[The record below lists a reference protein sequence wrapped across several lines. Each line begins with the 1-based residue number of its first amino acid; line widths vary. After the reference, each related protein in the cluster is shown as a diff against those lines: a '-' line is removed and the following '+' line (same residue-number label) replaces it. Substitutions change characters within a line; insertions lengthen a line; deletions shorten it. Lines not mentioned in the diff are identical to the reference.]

1 MHYNV
6 WLKNLEEIR
15 EDCIHTVSLKLTKI
29 PKYHGIPALG
39 KSLFSVCIAISLN
52 GLQLIVSSQ
61 MKDNSIEEGKKK
73 KSERDLPSFLVLFY
87 FLVSQSYFI
96 LKWLERTELH
106 VKF

>member
-1 MHYNV
+1 M
-6 WLKNLEEIR
+6 WLKNLEVIR

-52 GLQLIVSSQ
+52 GPQLIVSSQ

-73 KSERDLPSFLVLFY
+73 KRERLAKFSSVVLFFSFPILFY
-87 FLVSQSYFI
+87 FKVVGTD
-96 LKWLERTELH
+96 R
-106 VKF
+106 VAC

>member
-15 EDCIHTVSLKLTKI
+15 EDCMHTVSLKLTKI

-73 KSERDLPSFLVLFY
+73 KKRERLAKFSSVVLFFSFPILFY
-87 FLVSQSYFI
+87 FKVVGTD
-96 LKWLERTELH
+96 R
-106 VKF
+106 VAC